1 MSRSRVRKPD
11 GRVLRTLVDKAPDVN
26 HRVYGAIQ
34 NALIEYDKVAS
45 YYERKW
51 GIDRL
56 ALLVDAEL
64 RERFWLQA
72 DKLNKAI
79 RDNNVAQTE
88 HEVKVSC
95 RAYAKLDEVATVLG
109 AEPLSHE
116 VWEAPLP
123 SGGVLAVVRTDE
135 EVFAAKSDV
144 PERKVYSVEMVA
156 RIIDGWES
164 EKVAAVLDTFPG
176 AVVKEVKEIDLDDEI
191 PF

>member
-1 MSRSRVRKPD
+1 MSRGRVKKPD
-11 GRVLRTLVDKAPDVN
+11 GRVLRTLVSKVSNSDQ
-26 HRVYGAIQ
+26 RLYGAIQ
-34 NALIEYDKVAS
+34 NALVEHDKVAS
-45 YYERKW
+45 HYERKW

-56 ALLVDAEL
+56 PLLVDAEL
-64 RERFWLQA
+64 RERFWLQS

-88 HEVKVSC
+88 HEVEVSC
-95 RAYAKLDEVATVLG
+95 RAYAKLDEVATASG

-116 VWEAPLP
+116 VWEAPMP

-135 EVFAAKSDV
+135 EVSAIKNDV

-156 RIIDGWES
+156 RIVDAWED
-164 EKVAAVLDTFPG
+164 EKVAAVLNAFPG
-176 AVVKEVKEIDLDDEI
+176 AVVTEVKRIELDDEI